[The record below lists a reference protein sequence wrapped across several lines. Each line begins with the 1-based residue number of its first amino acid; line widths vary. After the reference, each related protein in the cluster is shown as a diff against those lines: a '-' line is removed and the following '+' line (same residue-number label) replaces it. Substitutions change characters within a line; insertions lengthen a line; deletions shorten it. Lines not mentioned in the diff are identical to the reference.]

1 MPCVEKARDEMGLT
15 NIQIMIPFVRTVSE
29 AKRVI
34 ELLAQN
40 GLKRGENGLKI
51 IMMCEFQPMLYWLN
65 SSLNILM
72 VSQLVQM
79 T

>member
-1 MPCVEKARDEMGLT
+1 MGLT

-40 GLKRGENGLKI
+40 GLKPKQSRKL
-51 IMMCEFQPMLYWLN
+51 
-65 SSLNILM
+65 SD
-72 VSQLVQM
+72 

>member
-1 MPCVEKARDEMGLT
+1 MGLT

-40 GLKRGENGLKI
+40 GLKRGENGLKV
-51 IMMCEFQPMLYWLN
+51 IMMM
-65 SSLNILM
+65 
-72 VSQLVQM
+72 
-79 T
+79 